1 MIRRALLTCVVDCAL
16 PAPAPAWAAAMAAA
30 PIDLSGRV
38 ALVTGAGAGLGR
50 AYALQLAS
58 LGAAVLVND
67 PGTDKATGKPSA
79 DGVVAEIKAAGGQA
93 VANKD
98 PVTKDL
104 TSAEAIVQAAIAAF
118 GKLDI
123 IVNNAGILRD
133 VSFAKQKAED
143 WALVQEIHLWGQRN
157 ICKAAWDKMIGQGYG
172 RIVNVGS
179 INGQRGAY
187 GQSNYAAAK
196 SGIVGLTKTLAME
209 GQKRNIK
216 VNMVLPAGGTAMTAT
231 VMPDEIV
238 KLARPDLAAP
248 IVAFLAS
255 DFPSVPTGRI
265 FEAGPGYYAEWQW
278 RRADGVSFDITQP
291 LTVDDVA
298 AKWGTITDMS
308 NCTDPIEDDKQMPKH
323 LTKVLEAVRS
333 KKKSKL

>member
-1 MIRRALLTCVVDCAL
+1 
-16 PAPAPAWAAAMAAA
+16 MAAA
-30 PIDLSGRV
+30 IDLNGRA

-58 LGAAVLVND
+58 LGASVLVND
-67 PGTDKATGKPSA
+67 PGQDKASGKPAA
-79 DGVVAEIKAAGGQA
+79 DVVVAEIKAAGGIA

-98 PVTKDL
+98 LVTKDL
-104 TSAEAIVQAAIAAF
+104 ASAEAIVQAAIAAF

-143 WALVQEIHLWGQRN
+143 WAAVQEVHLWGQRN

-172 RIVNVGS
+172 RIVNIGS

-209 GQKRNIK
+209 GQKRNVK

-231 VMPDEIV
+231 VMPDDLV
-238 KLARPDLAAP
+238 KLAKPELAAP
-248 IVAFLAS
+248 MVAFLCS
-255 DFPSVPTGRI
+255 DYPSVPTGRI
-265 FEAGPGYYAEWQW
+265 FEAGPGFYAEWQW
-278 RRADGVSFDITQP
+278 RRSDGVSFDITQP

-298 AKWGTITDMS
+298 AKWETITDMS
-308 NCTDPIEDDKQMPKH
+308 NCTDPIKDDEQMPKH
-323 LTKVLEAVRS
+323 LAKVIEVLKG